1 MEENLNTNLIIN
13 EVEENLDEVVDEA
26 IEVIDNKTQF
36 KFIGKAAIALGI
48 TTAVGCMLYHKVIK
62 PRREKKMREK
72 LQEQESLES
81 EEFLNEED
89 EELEED

>member
-48 TTAVGCMLYHKVIK
+48 TTVVSCVLYHKVIK

>member
-48 TTAVGCMLYHKVIK
+48 TTAVGCVLYHKVIK

-81 EEFLNEED
+81 EEFLHEED

>member
-48 TTAVGCMLYHKVIK
+48 TAAVGCVLYHKVIK